1 MSRQRLARRLAYR
14 LTASAVLA
22 LLTASC
28 WWVWMAWDHS
38 YQIDPATGTTSGP
51 YQAWQVIG
59 CVVCLVALGVGAT
72 VHLAA
77 WLVIP
82 IMSIAFTAAW
92 SWTAAS
98 ADSTGLWGVGAML
111 VFVGMLTGTFL
122 VVGLTAIVRSGVEE
136 QSGKNI
142 RR

>member
-111 VFVGMLTGTFL
+111 VFVGMLAGTFL